1 MIVVCAWCKKFLGT
15 KGPGVTD
22 AISHSIC
29 PTCLSIQKLNHQA
42 TLVVS
47 RDRTD
52 LMPVLKDVFARSS
65 KIQLVMDRREAVRR
79 KFINETMEKPGE
91 KRWSDDRRHDVGLF
105 LY

>member
-15 KGPGVTD
+15 KGSEVAV

-29 PTCLSIQKLNHQA
+29 STCLAIQKLKHQA

-65 KIQLVMDRREAVRR
+65 KILLVIDRREDVRR
-79 KFINETMEKPGE
+79 KFINETFEEPGE
-91 KRWSDDRRHDVGLF
+91 KRWSDDRRIDVSLF
-105 LY
+105 LH